1 MCCELALRIGNYRSI
16 NKKGT
21 RGAGRAKWS
30 NRSRAVPT
38 PSHSR
43 SGHSPACHCR
53 HGHARCPMHPRVQAD
68 VFVSL
73 TISSASTEAAA
84 CALRPFVRL
93 STCTHLPCT
102 AHARKP
108 PPPCPHTASTVM
120 NQPPRDPTDAAGN
133 TKMPAVDSGRAR
145 AIASVE
151 FFSFLAPAEY
161 STIIDHYDVEN
172 TVLQTKAL

>member
-84 CALRPFVRL
+84 CAQRPFVRP
-93 STCTHLPCT
+93 SV
-102 AHARKP
+102 
-108 PPPCPHTASTVM
+108 CP
-120 NQPPRDPTDAAGN
+120 
-133 TKMPAVDSGRAR
+133 RAR
-145 AIASVE
+145 TCHALRMRANRPALPAR
-151 FFSFLAPAEY
+151 SFDRCELTPARP
-161 STIIDHYDVEN
+161 DRRGGKHEN
-172 TVLQTKAL
+172 ARCRLRSCTRNRISGVVFLLSRARRI